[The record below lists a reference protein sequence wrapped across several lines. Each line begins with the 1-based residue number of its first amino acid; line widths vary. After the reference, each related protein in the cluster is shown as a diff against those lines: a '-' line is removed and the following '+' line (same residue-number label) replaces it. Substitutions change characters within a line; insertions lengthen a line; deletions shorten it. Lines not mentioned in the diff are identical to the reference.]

1 MIKINDNKR
10 LEKYISNHR
19 INEIFDSD
27 IKCLMELFY
36 FKRNEHIC
44 KEGENVPYLFFFV
57 EGKVKIYITL
67 SNGKSLLICFYDD
80 FRIIGDMEMMSLK
93 PATNNVQAIQD
104 TYCIGISME
113 KARKHLLNDVKFLRF
128 MCSSLGEK
136 LDKCS
141 NNSSIN
147 LLYPLENRLASYVLA
162 TGQKVDLNGKPTI
175 RINENL
181 KEISELLGTS
191 YRHLIRTFN
200 ILIDKGGIIKNNGSY
215 EVADEEILK
224 KLSADLYK

>member
-1 MIKINDNKR
+1 MIKINDKRR
-10 LEKYISNHR
+10 LEKYILNHR
-19 INEIFDSD
+19 INEIFDND
-27 IKCLMELFY
+27 IKCFMELFY
-36 FKRNEHIC
+36 FKRNEYIC
-44 KEGENVPYLFFFV
+44 KEGEDVPYLFFFV
-57 EGKVKIYITL
+57 EGKVKIYITM

-80 FRIIGDMEMMSLK
+80 FRIIGDMEMMSVK

-113 KARKHLLNDVKFLRF
+113 TARKYLLNDVKFLRF
-128 MCSSLGEK
+128 MCGSLGDK

-141 NNSSIN
+141 NNCSIN
-147 LLYPLENRLASYVLA
+147 LLYPLENRLASYILA
-162 TGQKVDLNGKPTI
+162 TGQKLNCNGKSVI
-175 RINENL
+175 KINENL

-200 ILIDKGGIIKNNGSY
+200 ILIEKGGIIKNNGGY